1 MKNPITP
8 SIIALKREVTESIY
22 TGYLAAYEN
31 QWVKDPETGI
41 KRKNLV
47 TICEGI
53 PCRAVAQHMETNRDK
68 PSEVYKMVG
77 VDLAPEVFIP
87 PGSRVRVW
95 YNGRVDDY
103 HLSSEPQVYT
113 SHQRINLRLIDEENL
128 EYA

>member
-22 TGYLAAYEN
+22 TGKISVRAN
-31 QWVKDPETGI
+31 VWKTDPESGI
-41 KRKNLV
+41 SRESLETLFEDV
-47 TICEGI
+47 
-53 PCRAVAQHMETNRDK
+53 PCRVVAQHMETNRDH

-77 VDLAPEVFIP
+77 VDLAPEHFIP
-87 PGSRVRVW
+87 PGSKIRVW

-113 SHQRINLRLIDEENL
+113 SHQRINIRLEDEEKRD
-128 EYA
+128 YA

>member
-22 TGYLAAYEN
+22 TGTLSVSVN
-31 QWVKDPETGI
+31 QRVVDEFGI
-41 KRKNLV
+41 KRDNLV
-47 TICEGI
+47 TIYEDV

-77 VDLAPEVFIP
+77 VDLAPEYFIP

-113 SHQRINLRLIDEENL
+113 SHQRVNLRLIDEEKL

>member
-22 TGYLAAYEN
+22 TGTLSVSVN
-31 QWVKDPETGI
+31 QRVIDEFGI
-41 KRKNLV
+41 KRDNLV
-47 TICEGI
+47 TIYEDV

-77 VDLAPEVFIP
+77 VDLAPEYFIP

-113 SHQRINLRLIDEENL
+113 SHQRINLRLIDEEKL

>member
-22 TGYLAAYEN
+22 TGTLSVSVN
-31 QWVKDPETGI
+31 QRVIDEFGI
-41 KRKNLV
+41 KRDNLV
-47 TICEGI
+47 TIYEDV

-77 VDLAPEVFIP
+77 VDLPPEYFIP

-113 SHQRINLRLIDEENL
+113 SHQRINLRLIDEEKL

>member
-22 TGYLAAYEN
+22 TGTLSVRVN
-31 QWVKDPETGI
+31 QRVVDEFGI
-41 KRKNLV
+41 KRDNLV
-47 TICEGI
+47 TIYEDV

-77 VDLAPEVFIP
+77 VDLAPEYFIP

-113 SHQRINLRLIDEENL
+113 SHQRINLRLIDEEKL

>member
-22 TGYLAAYEN
+22 TGFFSVRVN
-31 QWVKDPETGI
+31 NWVEDPETGI
-41 KRKNLV
+41 RRKNLE
-47 TICEGI
+47 TICEGV
-53 PCRAVAQHMETNRDK
+53 PCRVVAQHMETDRDK

-77 VDLAPEVFIP
+77 IDLKPEVYIP
-87 PGSRVRVW
+87 PGSIIHVW
-95 YNGRVDDY
+95 YNGREDDY

-113 SHQRINLRLIDEENL
+113 SHQRINARLIDVEKL

>member
-22 TGYLAAYEN
+22 TGTLSVSVN
-31 QWVKDPETGI
+31 QRVVDEFGI
-41 KRKNLV
+41 KRDNLV
-47 TICEGI
+47 TIYEDV

-77 VDLAPEVFIP
+77 VDLAPEYFIP

-113 SHQRINLRLIDEENL
+113 SHQRINLRLIDEEKL